1 MLEFKKAGSGY
12 QINGVIMRHD
22 YRILHDMLINGRI
35 DTKEFKERIDAI
47 KPDTYMNLSERFM
60 KGEIGE
66 EEFVERYN
74 RLIEQDA
81 EKHWEPIRSH
91 EHI

>member
-1 MLEFKKAGSGY
+1 MNHES
-12 QINGVIMRHD
+12 
-22 YRILHDMLINGRI
+22 RILQDMLITGKV
-35 DTKEFKERIDAI
+35 DVH
-47 KPDTYMNLSERFM
+47 DTYMNLSERFM

-81 EKHWEPIRSH
+81 EKHWEPIRPH

>member
-1 MLEFKKAGSGY
+1 MNHES
-12 QINGVIMRHD
+12 
-22 YRILHDMLINGRI
+22 RILQDMLIAGNI
-35 DTKEFKERIDAI
+35 DTNEFKERIDAI
-47 KPDTYMNLSERFM
+47 KTDTYMGLAEKFM
-60 KGEIGE
+60 KCEIGE

-81 EKHWEPIRSH
+81 EKHWEPIRPH

>member
-1 MLEFKKAGSGY
+1 MNHES
-12 QINGVIMRHD
+12 
-22 YRILHDMLINGRI
+22 RILQDMLITGKVDVR
-35 DTKEFKERIDAI
+35 EFKERIDAI
-47 KPDTYMNLSERFM
+47 KPDTYMNSSEKFM
-60 KGEIGE
+60 KCEIGE

-81 EKHWEPIRSH
+81 EKHWEPIRPH

>member
-1 MLEFKKAGSGY
+1 MNHES
-12 QINGVIMRHD
+12 
-22 YRILHDMLINGRI
+22 RILQDMLIVGKT
-35 DTKEFKERIDAI
+35 DTNEFKERIDAI
-47 KPDTYMNLSERFM
+47 KTDTYMGLAEKFM
-60 KGEIGE
+60 KCEIGE

-81 EKHWEPIRSH
+81 EKHWEPIRPH

>member
-1 MLEFKKAGSGY
+1 
-12 QINGVIMRHD
+12 MRHD
-22 YRILHDMLINGRI
+22 YGILHDMLING
-35 DTKEFKERIDAI
+35 RIDAI

-81 EKHWEPIRSH
+81 EKHWEPIRPH

>member
-1 MLEFKKAGSGY
+1 MNHES
-12 QINGVIMRHD
+12 
-22 YRILHDMLINGRI
+22 RILQDMLIVGKI
-35 DTKEFKERIDAI
+35 DTNEFKERIDAI
-47 KPDTYMNLSERFM
+47 KTDTYMGLAEKFM

-81 EKHWEPIRSH
+81 EKHWEPIRPH

>member
-1 MLEFKKAGSGY
+1 MNHES
-12 QINGVIMRHD
+12 
-22 YRILHDMLINGRI
+22 RILQNMLIEGKI
-35 DTKEFKERIDAI
+35 DVHEFKERIDAI
-47 KPDTYMNLSERFM
+47 KTDTYMGLAEKFM
-60 KGEIGE
+60 KCEIGE

-81 EKHWEPIRSH
+81 EKHWEPIRPH

>member
-1 MLEFKKAGSGY
+1 MGLAEK
-12 QINGVIMRHD
+12 
-22 YRILHDMLINGRI
+22 
-35 DTKEFKERIDAI
+35 
-47 KPDTYMNLSERFM
+47 FM
-60 KGEIGE
+60 KCEIGE

-81 EKHWEPIRSH
+81 EKHWEPIRPH

>member
-1 MLEFKKAGSGY
+1 MNREF
-12 QINGVIMRHD
+12 
-22 YRILHDMLINGRI
+22 RILQDMLIAGKI
-35 DTKEFKERIDAI
+35 DTNEFKERIDAI
-47 KPDTYMNLSERFM
+47 KTDTYMGLAEKFM
-60 KGEIGE
+60 KCEIGE

-81 EKHWEPIRSH
+81 EKHWEPIRPH

>member
-1 MLEFKKAGSGY
+1 
-12 QINGVIMRHD
+12 MRHD

-47 KPDTYMNLSERFM
+47 KTDTYMGLAEKSM
-60 KGEIGE
+60 KCEIGE
-66 EEFVERYN
+66 EKFVERYN

-81 EKHWEPIRSH
+81 EKHWEPIQPH

>member
-35 DTKEFKERIDAI
+35 DTNEFKERIDAI
-47 KPDTYMNLSERFM
+47 KPDTYMNLSERF
-60 KGEIGE
+60 
-66 EEFVERYN
+66 VERYN

-81 EKHWEPIRSH
+81 EKHWEPIRPH

>member
-1 MLEFKKAGSGY
+1 MDNQKLYEALK
-12 QINGVIMRHD
+12 VIQETC
-22 YRILHDMLINGRI
+22 N
-35 DTKEFKERIDAI
+35 EQAI

-81 EKHWEPIRSH
+81 EKHWEPIRPH

>member
-1 MLEFKKAGSGY
+1 MNHES
-12 QINGVIMRHD
+12 
-22 YRILHDMLINGRI
+22 RILQDMLIAGNI
-35 DTKEFKERIDAI
+35 DTNEFKERIDAI
-47 KPDTYMNLSERFM
+47 KTDTYMRLAEKFM
-60 KGEIGE
+60 KCEIGE

-81 EKHWEPIRSH
+81 EKHWEPIRPH